1 MSYPAVCEDSG
12 IFNKNNHRSRRFC
25 RRAKIKKTMR
35 KELEK
40 KINQAIRLLQSIPTD
55 KGDIELSYSGGKDSD
70 VILRLAQMAGVKVR
84 VIYKSTSIDP
94 PGTIPHVIKNG
105 AEVIR
110 PKKTFF
116 KLVEGKGYPSRF
128 VRFCCQVLKEYKIC
142 DTAIQGIRRSESRAR
157 SDRYQEPQIC
167 RHYRNKSDR
176 VSVFLP
182 ILDWTDEDVEEFI
195 KEQAIE
201 CAPVYY
207 DNEGCFHVE
216 RRLGCMCCPL
226 ASRKKRLEEFHK
238 HPRMVRRYIAS
249 AAVIYKKKGQMS
261 NGKFI
266 NPIDQFVAILYFDSY
281 LQFCEKTYGIFGKF
295 DWRKYLEEEFS
306 IRLDDIDYTY
316 ETQPPVIPTD
326 KAKKKKPQE
335 KSPE

>member
-1 MSYPAVCEDSG
+1 
-12 IFNKNNHRSRRFC
+12 
-25 RRAKIKKTMR
+25 MR

-70 VILRLAQMAGVKVR
+70 VILKLSQLAGIKVR

-94 PGTIPHVIKNG
+94 PGTISHATKNG
-105 AEVIR
+105 AEIIR

-116 KLVEGKGYPSRF
+116 QLVEQKGYPSRF
-128 VRFCCQVLKEYKIC
+128 ARFCCSELKEYKVC
-142 DTAIQGIRRSESRAR
+142 DIAIHGIRRSESRAR

-167 RHYRNKSDR
+167 RIYNKNKNQR

-182 ILDWTDEDVEEFI
+182 ILEWTDEDVDEFI
-195 KEQAIE
+195 KAYNIQ

-207 DNEGCFHVE
+207 DEEGKFHVE

-238 HPRMVRRYIAS
+238 HPRMVRLYVKACSKWMKTKRRS
-249 AAVIYKKKGQMS
+249 S
-261 NGKFI
+261 GKYP
-266 NPIDQFVAILYFDSY
+266 NAIDAFCATVYFDSY
-281 LQFCEKTYGIFGKF
+281 AQFCEKTYTMFGKF
-295 DWRKYLEEEFS
+295 DWREFLEKEF
-306 IRLDDIDYTY
+306 DINLQDIPYTY
-316 ETQPPVIPTD
+316 E
-326 KAKKKKPQE
+326 E
-335 KSPE
+335 KSPVSAY